1 MLHTHREKKFTV
13 QGGVKMMISSYS
25 FLLLRVVSFLK
36 LVLLDKSRLNLQIG
50 EIMAVVSQ
58 ALSITIFF

>member
-1 MLHTHREKKFTV
+1 MLHTHRGKKFTV
-13 QGGVKMMISSYS
+13 QDGVKMMISSYS
-25 FLLLRVVSFLK
+25 FLLLRIVSFLK

-50 EIMAVVSQ
+50 KIIAIISQ

>member
-1 MLHTHREKKFTV
+1 MLHTHRKKKFTV
-13 QGGVKMMISSYS
+13 QDGVKMMISSYS
-25 FLLLRVVSFLK
+25 FLLLRIVSFLK

-50 EIMAVVSQ
+50 KIIAIISQ